1 MRLGVSVNG
10 LECSRVVFGLAF
22 LLTGSALG
30 CSLPKTSPVGVGMPE
45 LFGHVQAEPEPS
57 PGERGETD
65 SSGDVLT
72 VTKSLAWEV
81 VSDLG
86 YLITS
91 PLRLE
96 GKSALMLGGVAA
108 GIGGLMVVDAD
119 IQKVAQRNRTGSS
132 DDASEV
138 LHDLGSAAAVFGGNL
153 ALIGTGWWLRETEAG
168 DKLLQ
173 AALLSFE
180 AQVFTEAIAGMTKI
194 AAGRSR
200 PNAGDGAHFYRPFGD
215 FTFDRSFPSSHA
227 ARAFAVAAVFSD
239 RYDQPVPFLAYT
251 TATLIALSRVSLN
264 EHFASDV
271 FAGAALGF
279 TLGKILSFRHRYQ
292 PGGLAILPYL
302 PDAEGSL
309 GLAVQYIF

>member
-1 MRLGVSVNG
+1 M
-10 LECSRVVFGLAF
+10 FGLAL
-22 LLTGSALG
+22 LLTGSTLG
-30 CSLPKTSPVGVGMPE
+30 CSLTKTSPVGVAMPE
-45 LFGHVQAEPEPS
+45 LFEHVQAEPEPS

-65 SSGDVLT
+65 SSGHVLT
-72 VTKSLAWEV
+72 VAKSLGWEV
-81 VSDLG
+81 LGDLG

-91 PLRLE
+91 PLRVD
-96 GKSALMLGGVAA
+96 GKSALMIGGVAA
-108 GIGGLMVVDAD
+108 GIGVLMVVDAD
-119 IQKVAQRNRTGSS
+119 IQEFAQRNRTGST
-132 DDASEV
+132 DDASDV
-138 LHDLGSAAAVFGGNL
+138 LHDLGSAPAVFGGNL
-153 ALIGTGWWLRETEAG
+153 ALIGTGWWFRESEAG

-173 AALLSFE
+173 TALVSLE

-200 PNAGDGAHFYRPFGD
+200 PSAGDGAHFYRPFGD

-227 ARAFAVAAVFSD
+227 GRAFAVAAVFSD

-279 TLGKILSFRHRYQ
+279 TLGKVLSYRHRYQ
-292 PGGLAILPYL
+292 AGGLTFLPYL
-302 PDAEGSL
+302 PDAQGSL
-309 GLAVQYIF
+309 GLAVQYTF